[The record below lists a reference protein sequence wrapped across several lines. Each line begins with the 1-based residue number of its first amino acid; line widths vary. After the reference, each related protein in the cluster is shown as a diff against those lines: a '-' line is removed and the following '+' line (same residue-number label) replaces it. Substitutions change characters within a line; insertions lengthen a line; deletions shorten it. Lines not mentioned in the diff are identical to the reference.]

1 MQRIGKTSPF
11 LFRNIYMPLNE
22 TNKMKGDLP
31 MFMGILVL
39 IGGIILAKYG
49 VAAIIAGLGT
59 IAIGLGIKGASK

>member
-1 MQRIGKTSPF
+1 
-11 LFRNIYMPLNE
+11 
-22 TNKMKGDLP
+22 